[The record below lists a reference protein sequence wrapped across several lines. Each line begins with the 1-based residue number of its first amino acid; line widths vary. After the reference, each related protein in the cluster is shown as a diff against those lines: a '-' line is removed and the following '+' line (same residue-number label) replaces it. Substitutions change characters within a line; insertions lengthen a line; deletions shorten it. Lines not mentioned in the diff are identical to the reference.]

1 VPNDRPRQIVGIVK
15 DHRLSPF
22 DEDVMPVMYTLHT
35 QQPSQYLWPRGE
47 LRLGMSFLVKTRD
60 MANVVP
66 ALRRVIADIDRD
78 RPISNIHP
86 LEQDLA
92 NRFTSHRYVMT
103 LFGTFASVATFLAA
117 IGIYG
122 VMAFTVARRSREI
135 GIRMALGAGT
145 RHVLRPAHR
154 LSVHVRYRCAS
165 PRPRA
170 DARPRHGYELSKL
183 IHTRSRGQLT
193 FHLTYLAHHRAF
205 DGIGAWDPMKRSMT
219 AG

>member
-1 VPNDRPRQIVGIVK
+1 
-15 DHRLSPF
+15 
-22 DEDVMPVMYTLHT
+22 
-35 QQPSQYLWPRGE
+35 
-47 LRLGMSFLVKTRD
+47 MSFLVKTRD

-92 NRFTSHRYVMT
+92 TRFTSHRYVMT

-145 RHVLRPAHR
+145 RHVLRLIGRQVGVVLGLGLVLGLGGAFFATRALEGFLWGVLPNDPTTFVIVVA
-154 LSVHVRYRCAS
+154 LMAGVTVGACLVPLYRALRVA
-165 PRPRA
+165 PTVALRA
-170 DARPRHGYELSKL
+170 E
-183 IHTRSRGQLT
+183 
-193 FHLTYLAHHRAF
+193 
-205 DGIGAWDPMKRSMT
+205 
-219 AG
+219 